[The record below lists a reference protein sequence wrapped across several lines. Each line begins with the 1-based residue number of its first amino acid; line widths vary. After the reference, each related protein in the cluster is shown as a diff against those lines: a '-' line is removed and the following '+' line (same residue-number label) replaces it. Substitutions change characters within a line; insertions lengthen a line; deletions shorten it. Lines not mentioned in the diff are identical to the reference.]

1 MPEIAVRMTKRNHN
15 AFVHLLAALESQGF
29 DLGELL
35 ITKDFN
41 EILKAKPKVVLYS
54 FFTEEVWGD
63 LPKEVQ
69 LLKERGAL
77 LVAGGYHAIAM
88 PRHTL
93 NVLGF
98 DIAVIGEGEE
108 VPAFDNPKEDGLQDN
123 SRACRGEGSRL
134 LPQRRVYLHRLR
146 KG

>member
-15 AFVHLLAALESQGF
+15 AFVHLLGALESQGF

-41 EILKAKPKVVLYS
+41 EILRAKPKVVLYS
-54 FFTEEVWGD
+54 FFTEEIWGSLRD
-63 LPKEVQ
+63 EIR

-88 PRHTL
+88 PKHTL

-98 DIAVIGEGEE
+98 DIAVIGEGKR
-108 VPAFDNPKEDGLQDN
+108 F
-123 SRACRGEGSRL
+123 STSSSRL
-134 LPQRRVYLHRLR
+134 
-146 KG
+146 